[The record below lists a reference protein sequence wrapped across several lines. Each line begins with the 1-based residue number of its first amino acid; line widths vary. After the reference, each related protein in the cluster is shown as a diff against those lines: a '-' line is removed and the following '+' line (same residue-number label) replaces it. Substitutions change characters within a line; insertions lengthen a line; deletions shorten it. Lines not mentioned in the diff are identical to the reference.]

1 MTRISA
7 TKARD
12 EFSDAL
18 NRVAYRGER
27 IVLRRRG
34 KDVAV
39 LVPIEDLKLLEEIE
53 DRIDVEDAKKALRER
68 GGIPW
73 TKLKKELG
81 L

>member
-1 MTRISA
+1 MPRMSA
-7 TKARD
+7 SKARD

-18 NRVAYRGER
+18 NRVAYKGER

-34 KDVAV
+34 KDVAA
-39 LVPIEDLKLLEEIE
+39 LVPVEDLELLEEIE
-53 DRIDVEDAKKALRER
+53 DRIDVEKAKNALKEK

-73 TKLKKELG
+73 KQLKKELG